1 MSGVRR
7 VGLLPAALIGGAGIA
22 MVTVIVEATPIDL
35 LMNIGAF
42 ALLSV
47 TAIAAMGWAAL
58 QRQ

>member
-7 VGLLPAALIGGAGIA
+7 VGLLTAALIGGAGIA
-22 MVTVIVEATPIDL
+22 MVTV
-35 LMNIGAF
+35 
-42 ALLSV
+42 LLSV

>member
-7 VGLLPAALIGGAGIA
+7 VGLLTAALIGGAGIA

-47 TAIAAMGWAAL
+47 TAIAAMGWVAL